1 MNHYPTSAELA
12 AFRDAG
18 SPYVLHPVAGAY
30 SDERTIGI
38 GYRAA
43 EGYMPEYVK
52 PDPGQPWDGYH
63 VSMSANDADRVY
75 AIRAR
80 REASRMR
87 SRAYYRLSH
96 DPTTEPALPVLD
108 LLHPDGAYFGPWY
121 EETSYGAPYTWN
133 VCECCGNP
141 HTYCDC
147 YGIAV

>member
-1 MNHYPTSAELA
+1 MRHYPTSAELA

-43 EGYMPEYVK
+43 EGYAPEYVT

-63 VSMSANDADRVY
+63 VTMSANDADRVY

-87 SRAYYRLSH
+87 SRAFASVI
-96 DPTTEPALPVLD
+96 TEGQRAVYHGGSARNACLRERSEGLPVPID
-108 LLHPDGAYFGPWY
+108 HYHV
-121 EETSYGAPYTWN
+121 SGAPL
-133 VCECCGNP
+133 V
-141 HTYCDC
+141 
-147 YGIAV
+147 

>member
-1 MNHYPTSAELA
+1 MSHYPTSAELA
-12 AFRDAG
+12 DMRG
-18 SPYVLHPVAGAY
+18 HP
-30 SDERTIGI
+30 SH
-38 GYRAA
+38 
-43 EGYMPEYVK
+43 
-52 PDPGQPWDGYH
+52 DPVMRWE
-63 VSMSANDADRVY
+63 RVY
-75 AIRAR
+75 GTVREAGQRDFASDPAAYTLAR

-87 SRAYYRLSH
+87 SRTYYRLSH

>member
-1 MNHYPTSAELA
+1 
-12 AFRDAG
+12 
-18 SPYVLHPVAGAY
+18 
-30 SDERTIGI
+30 
-38 GYRAA
+38 
-43 EGYMPEYVK
+43 
-52 PDPGQPWDGYH
+52 
-63 VSMSANDADRVY
+63 
-75 AIRAR
+75 
-80 REASRMR
+80 MR